1 MKVDLDQVKLRGA
14 AVSIQQERVVL
25 ITTFNCNMSGALA
38 RKLGVFD
45 ALYIKGG
52 GGSPPKLR
60 LFTLHALTFGFEDAD
75 LELFQDMQMS
85 ATTLNATVKK
95 FAVVQDEDGAKL
107 KFSIYCDIDDASMV
121 YYVKNQKK
129 EVAPK
134 FVITGRQKEIAF
146 AETGEDDNTKEPAQA
161 ELPTMEVTA

>member
-1 MKVDLDQVKLRGA
+1 MKVDLDQVKLKGA

-25 ITTFNCNMSGALA
+25 ITTYTSIMSGALA

-45 ALYIKGG
+45 SIYEKGG
-52 GGSPPKLR
+52 GGNPPKLR

-75 LELFQDMQMS
+75 VVMYQDMQ
-85 ATTLNATVKK
+85 TDPTKLNATVKK
-95 FAVVQDEDGAKL
+95 FIVTQDEDGAAL
-107 KFSIYCDIDDASMV
+107 KFSIYTDLDNTEIL

-134 FVITGRQKEIAF
+134 FIVTGRQKELAF
-146 AETGEDDNTKEPAQA
+146 AEPESDDENGPEQG
-161 ELPTMEVTA
+161 ELPTTGEAA